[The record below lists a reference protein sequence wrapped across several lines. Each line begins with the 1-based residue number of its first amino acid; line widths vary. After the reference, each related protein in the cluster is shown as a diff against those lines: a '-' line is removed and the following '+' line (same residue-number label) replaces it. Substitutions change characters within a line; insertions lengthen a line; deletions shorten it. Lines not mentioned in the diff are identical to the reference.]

1 MDGID
6 RRALILGAAG
16 SFGGA
21 VAQELGRRG
30 WRLRLLVRDP
40 AHLARL
46 ALAEDAEIVVG
57 DARDPALVAH
67 AAEGTDAIVHAVNL
81 PWQHWEPAMRR
92 ITAAAVT
99 AAREAHIRLVFPGNV
114 YGFGRQD
121 GRPLHEAAE
130 RRATTAKGRLRIAL
144 EQTIEDLGD
153 SGAAPVLI
161 LRAGDFYGPTVR
173 NRLVEMIF
181 GRLARGQAPQW
192 PGALDLPHQWC
203 FMPDLARIVADLLD
217 RDDQLAAVE
226 HVHVPGH
233 VFDSQRRFMEMA
245 ARAAGRP
252 GLLPRA
258 LPGWVLRLGALGDA
272 ELRALQELRYLFDD
286 PVIITGSRLGTLL
299 PDFRPTT
306 PERAIAATVAARNHA
321 AAGAA
326 T

>member
-181 GRLARGQAPQW
+181 GRLARGRPRNGRAPWICPTNGASCPIW
-192 PGALDLPHQWC
+192 PGSWPIFWIATTNSQPWSM
-203 FMPDLARIVADLLD
+203 FMC
-217 RDDQLAAVE
+217 
-226 HVHVPGH
+226 
-233 VFDSQRRFMEMA
+233 
-245 ARAAGRP
+245 RAMSSTASAGSWRWPPAPPAGRAFCP
-252 GLLPRA
+252 ARCQAGCC
-258 LPGWVLRLGALGDA
+258 GWARWAMPNCG
-272 ELRALQELRYLFDD
+272 R
-286 PVIITGSRLGTLL
+286 
-299 PDFRPTT
+299 FRNC
-306 PERAIAATVAARNHA
+306 AICSTIR
-321 AAGAA
+321 
-326 T
+326 